1 MGVIVTGS
9 DTRMAAPATTHDFST
24 VYLANHR
31 ALVGIARAA
40 TGSWEAAEDLT
51 HETFVKAWRGWD
63 RIGGYDNPG
72 AWLRLVLLHRVSSR
86 WRSLGRER
94 AALGR
99 MPVAVD
105 AAAADSAIDDGF
117 WAAVATLPTQQRN
130 VVLLH
135 YADDQSVDDIA
146 AVLGC
151 SSGTVKTHLSRA
163 RQALATRLREGDA
176 R

>member
-1 MGVIVTGS
+1 
-9 DTRMAAPATTHDFST
+9 MADPATTHDFST
-24 VYLANHR
+24 VYLDNHR

-40 TGSWEAAEDLT
+40 TGSWEVAEDLT
-51 HETFVKAWRGWD
+51 HETFVKAWRKWD

-94 AALGR
+94 AAFGR
-99 MPVAVD
+99 LPAPGPS
-105 AAAADSAIDDGF
+105 APADHGIDDEF
-117 WAAVATLPTQQRN
+117 WGAVATLPTQQRS
-130 VVLLH
+130 VVLLY

-163 RQALATRLREGDA
+163 RQTLATRLAEGAA